1 MKKVVKVINVIEE
14 FLYKIFVVFSKG
26 FFFYLSLLAGLLS
39 KLFPLSLFKNLKGY
53 FHRKQDDAG
62 AFLLI
67 VVIFLLGINVYIRF
81 YSGNNNLTHVSSNT
95 MNNDLVETEVAELD
109 ETELNLYKRYSKLDI
124 NSISIKKLRKTNE
137 AIVSW
142 LTVDGTNINY
152 PIVKGNDN
160 SFYLNHDINR
170 NLKFSG
176 WTFMD
181 YRNSIDMGDDNT
193 IFYGHNL
200 ANKTAF
206 GSLENLFTEEW
217 VKNSNHYIVV
227 LTEEGKF
234 VYEVF
239 SVYTIDPEVYYLQ
252 NNFSDKE
259 SYKQFLNTLKSRSK
273 FDFKLDLD
281 DDDKIITL
289 STCTSDNQNR
299 NVVHAKLIKK

>member
-81 YSGNNNLTHVSSNT
+81 YSGNNNLTHVSSKT
-95 MNNDLVETEVAELD
+95 MNNDLVETKVAELD

>member
-1 MKKVVKVINVIEE
+1 MKTIVRVINAIEE
-14 FLYKIFVVFSKG
+14 FLYKIFVIFSKG
-26 FFFYLSLLAGLLS
+26 FFFYLSLFASLLH
-39 KLFPLSLFKNLKGY
+39 KIFPLSAFKNLKEY
-53 FHRKQDDAG
+53 FHRKQDDAA
-62 AFLLI
+62 AFLFI
-67 VVIFLLGINVYIRF
+67 VVVFLLGVNVYIRF
-81 YSGNNNLTHVSSNT
+81 YSGNNSLTHVSSNT
-95 MNNDLVETEVAELD
+95 MNNKLVETEVAELD
-109 ETELNLYKRYSKLDI
+109 ETELNLYKRYAKLDI

-137 AIVSW
+137 SIVSW

-181 YRNSIDMGDDNT
+181 YRNAIDLSDDNT

-206 GSLENLFTEEW
+206 GSLDNLFTEEW

-227 LTEEGKF
+227 LSEKGKF

-252 NNFSDKE
+252 NNFGDKE
-259 SYKQFLNTLKSRSK
+259 GYLTFLNTLKSRSIY
-273 FDFKLDLD
+273 DFKVDLWKN
-281 DDDKIITL
+281 DKIITL
-289 STCTSDNQNR
+289 STCTSDNRNR

>member
-1 MKKVVKVINVIEE
+1 MKTVVKVINIIEE

-26 FFFYLSLLAGLLS
+26 FFFYLSLLAGLLG
-39 KLFPLSLFKNLKGY
+39 KIFPLSTFKNLKEY
-53 FHRKQDDAG
+53 FHRKQDDAS

-67 VVIFLLGINVYIRF
+67 VVVFLLGVNIYIRF
-81 YSGNNNLTHVSSNT
+81 YSGTDNLTHVSSNT
-95 MNNDLVETEVAELD
+95 MNNQLVETEVAELD
-109 ETELNLYKRYSKLDI
+109 ETELNLYKRYAKLDI

-137 AIVSW
+137 SIVSW
-142 LTVDGTNINY
+142 ITVDGTNINY

-181 YRNSIDMGDDNT
+181 YRNAIDMSDDNT

-206 GSLENLFTEEW
+206 GSLTNLFTEDW
-217 VKNSNHYIVV
+217 FKTSNHYIVV
-227 LTEEGKF
+227 LAEDGKF

-252 NNFSDKE
+252 NNFADKE
-259 SYKQFLNTLKSRSK
+259 GYKAFLNTLKSRSN
-273 FDFKLDLD
+273 FDFDVDLNE
-281 DDDKIITL
+281 DDKIITL

>member
-1 MKKVVKVINVIEE
+1 MKTVVKVINVIEE
-14 FLYKIFVVFSKG
+14 FLYKVFVVFSKG

-39 KLFPLSLFKNLKGY
+39 KLFPLSVFKNLKGY

-81 YSGNNNLTHVSSNT
+81 YSGNNNVTHVSSNT
-95 MNNDLVETEVAELD
+95 MDNNLVGTEVAELD

-181 YRNSIDMGDDNT
+181 YRNSINMDDDNT

-206 GSLENLFTEEW
+206 LKRVNLYM
-217 VKNSNHYIVV
+217 KCS
-227 LTEEGKF
+227 
-234 VYEVF
+234 
-239 SVYTIDPEVYYLQ
+239 
-252 NNFSDKE
+252 
-259 SYKQFLNTLKSRSK
+259 QFIL
-273 FDFKLDLD
+273 
-281 DDDKIITL
+281 
-289 STCTSDNQNR
+289 
-299 NVVHAKLIKK
+299 

>member
-1 MKKVVKVINVIEE
+1 MKAVVKVINVIEE
-14 FLYKIFVVFSKG
+14 FLYKVFVVFSKG

-39 KLFPLSLFKNLKGY
+39 KLFPLSVFKNLKGY

-81 YSGNNNLTHVSSNT
+81 YSGNNNVTHVSSNT
-95 MNNDLVETEVAELD
+95 MDNNLVGTEVAELD

-181 YRNSIDMGDDNT
+181 YRNSINMDDDNT

-206 GSLENLFTEEW
+206 GSLENLFTEDW

-227 LTEEGKF
+227 LSEEGKF

-259 SYKQFLNTLKSRSK
+259 SYIAFLNTLKSRSK
-273 FDFKLDLD
+273 FDFKLNLTS
-281 DDDKIITL
+281 DDKIITL

-299 NVVHAKLIKK
+299 NVVHAKLITK

>member
-95 MNNDLVETEVAELD
+95 MNNDLVETKVAELD